1 MRQTETISSRTLC
14 VYTVASRLQEKLLG
28 SSLVRSSF
36 VYGETEMKRFMLLGI
51 LAVLGF
57 AVAPATAQTVYLH
70 GGAGFPSSSG
80 LNDAYKAG
88 FNAGVGIGFP
98 IVSQLEG
105 VIRGNLDRFENDL
118 TGIGNFASWSATGNL
133 KLNAPMASRRVMPYA
148 LAGGG
153 IFRLGTENAYETE
166 AGLQFGAGLN
176 IRTSPRANLLVEPNY
191 VLVFTEGQDTQYF
204 PVRVGAAINL

>member
-1 MRQTETISSRTLC
+1 
-14 VYTVASRLQEKLLG
+14 
-28 SSLVRSSF
+28 
-36 VYGETEMKRFMLLGI
+36 MKRLTI
-51 LAVLGF
+51 LGF
-57 AVAPATAQTVYLH
+57 LAALVFAAAPAMAQTVYVH

-88 FNAGVGIGFP
+88 FNAGIGVGIP

-118 TGIGNFASWSATGNL
+118 AGVDNFASWSATGNL
-133 KLNAPMASRRVMPYA
+133 KLNGPMMNRRAMPYA

-153 IFRLGTENAYETE
+153 LFRLGVEDAYESE
-166 AGLQFGAGLN
+166 FGLQFGAGLS
-176 IRTSPRANLLVEPNY
+176 IRTSPRTSLLVEPNY
-191 VLVFTEGQDTQYF
+191 VLVFTEGEDTQYF

>member
-1 MRQTETISSRTLC
+1 
-14 VYTVASRLQEKLLG
+14 
-28 SSLVRSSF
+28 
-36 VYGETEMKRFMLLGI
+36 MKRFMLLGI